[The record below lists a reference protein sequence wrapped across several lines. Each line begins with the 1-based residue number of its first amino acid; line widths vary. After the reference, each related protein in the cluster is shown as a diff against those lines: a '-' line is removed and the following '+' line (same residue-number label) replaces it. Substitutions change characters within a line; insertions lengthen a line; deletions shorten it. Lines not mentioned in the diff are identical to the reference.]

1 MKDEMFGLVPGR
13 EQTEGGGRQEGSER
27 PAAGCPVAWS
37 RRSLEY
43 RVSSNTG
50 SRSSGEAWATG
61 GAEMFEKDTH
71 LGGQRGGLG
80 GEGLRR
86 GPGGDHPRPRSPWR
100 AVLVTQRGSLTAVG
114 LLQEAA

>member
-1 MKDEMFGLVPGR
+1 MKDEMFGPVPGR

-27 PAAGCPVAWS
+27 PAAVLWPGHGGA
-37 RRSLEY
+37 
-43 RVSSNTG
+43 SNTG
-50 SRSSGEAWATG
+50 SRGSGEAWATG

-80 GEGLRR
+80 VEGLRR
-86 GPGGDHPRPRSPWR
+86 GPGRDHPRPRSPWR